1 MDLRRRLRVVLDRV
15 QLSQRELELQPEAF
29 QATEQLRLAAGDLA
43 AVLREIDLPVP
54 QTASSTDAPGGS
66 DAQAQEGS
74 PGVVIDGTK
83 RGLNRGTGLA
93 LARPLRLA
101 A

>member
-1 MDLRRRLRVVLDRV
+1 MDLSRRLRIVLDRV
-15 QLSQRELELQPEAF
+15 KLSQRELELQPEAF

-43 AVLREIDLPVP
+43 VAIGILDLTHPKEE
-54 QTASSTDAPGGS
+54 QGEQPGGS

-74 PGVVIDGTK
+74 PGVGIDGTR